1 MTNIASLTFLSNI
14 REARAVKNR
23 LTKLTFPSPA
33 VSDLAMS
40 SIWEI
45 SNKPKKTIKL
55 LRYFTKSALDVSP
68 LFQCSKMTRVGGSK
82 LNRIITHEIS
92 VGNLDKLLRT
102 LPDSFFRSPPSLSS
116 LKPTW
121 LTPYLADFCHFSPLL
136 AFFSL
141 STATAFRFVFFYS
154 SGCEKRAFE
163 TCPTLF
169 SNKFHLKLSKIVNSK
184 YISRSVNLNLR

>member
-14 REARAVKNR
+14 REVRAVKDR
-23 LTKLTFPSPA
+23 LTKLTFPFPA

-45 SNKPKKTIKL
+45 SKKPKKTIKL

-102 LPDSFFRSPPSLSS
+102 LPDSFFRYPPSLSS
-116 LKPTW
+116 LKRRDSLRTLQIFVTFLLCSPSS
-121 LTPYLADFCHFSPLL
+121 LYLLRL
-136 AFFSL
+136 
-141 STATAFRFVFFYS
+141 RFVSCS
-154 SGCEKRAFE
+154 STRQGARNG
-163 TCPTLF
+163 L
-169 SNKFHLKLSKIVNSK
+169 LKLVQHYFQTNFTQNFLK
-184 YISRSVNLNLR
+184 